1 MIDGLFEKSKGRM
14 VQSGNLVNGQFMSN
28 VVPCGMNVMH
38 AALKIARRW
47 WINIDP

>member
-28 VVPCGMNVMH
+28 VVPCGKNVMH